1 MTSWLHLQINAPDF
15 STPITSYGW
24 SAAVKAPELTDQQR
38 EFLDELEVEVE
49 FGYSGTETDEQYRRR
64 IIEKVPKGA
73 VYTAEEVGTSC
84 GYQLDQIGFVFGLQR
99 ILGQKIAPINLL
111 PTQVHIDPASL
122 ARLDEAE
129 DLPHIIVLLSNGK
142 HYIHDGHHRATRAM
156 LRGELI
162 DAVVVN
168 LEMIK

>member
-1 MTSWLHLQINAPDF
+1 MTSWLHLQTNALDF

-24 SAAVKAPELTDQQR
+24 PAAVKAPELTEQQR

-49 FGYSGTETDEQYRRR
+49 FGRCDCDW
-64 IIEKVPKGA
+64 VA
-73 VYTAEEVGTSC
+73 D
-84 GYQLDQIGFVFGLQR
+84 QLCWSVQFSPV
-99 ILGQKIAPINLL
+99 KLL
-111 PTQVHIDPASL
+111 PTQAHIDPASL

>member
-1 MTSWLHLQINAPDF
+1 MTSWLHLQTNAPDF

-24 SAAVKAPELTDQQR
+24 PAAATAPELTERQR
-38 EFLDELEVEVE
+38 EFLDELEQEVE
-49 FGYSGTETDEQYRRR
+49 FGRC
-64 IIEKVPKGA
+64 PAA
-73 VYTAEEVGTSC
+73 VGSSMEYAARLSPSV
-84 GYQLDQIGFVFGLQR
+84 
-99 ILGQKIAPINLL
+99 LL
-111 PTQVHIDPASL
+111 PTQARIDPASL

>member
-1 MTSWLHLQINAPDF
+1 MTSWLHLHTNAPDL

-24 SAAVKAPELTDQQR
+24 PAAVKAPELTERLR
-38 EFLDELEVEVE
+38 EFLDELEQLVE
-49 FGYSGTETDEQYRRR
+49 FERDPGF
-64 IIEKVPKGA
+64 
-73 VYTAEEVGTSC
+73 
-84 GYQLDQIGFVFGLQR
+84 IGGVLENER
-99 ILGQKIAPINLL
+99 LNPAKLL
-111 PTQVHIDPASL
+111 PTQAHIDPASL

-156 LRGELI
+156 LRNELI

>member
-1 MTSWLHLQINAPDF
+1 MTSWLHLQTNAPDF

-24 SAAVKAPELTDQQR
+24 SAAVKAPELTERQR
-38 EFLDELEVEVE
+38 EYLDELEPIVENKCPMSDVSSSVLE
-49 FGYSGTETDEQYRRR
+49 ST
-64 IIEKVPKGA
+64 
-73 VYTAEEVGTSC
+73 
-84 GYQLDQIGFVFGLQR
+84 
-99 ILGQKIAPINLL
+99 IAWGMPFSPFSLL
-111 PTQVHIDPASL
+111 PMQAHIDPASL